1 MDYELLLFD
10 RTNIIRDTIKKYGE
24 ENFYIS
30 FSGGKDSTVLHYLV
44 DMAIPDN
51 KIPRVFINTGI
62 EYNDIVAFVKSF
74 AEKDNRFIIIA
85 PSRNVKQTL
94 EQYGYPFKSKEH
106 SLKVGKYQDGSRAV
120 SILKYKNRDYGG
132 NSRFQCPKILQ
143 YQYEDSFKIKLS
155 DKCCYKLKKEP
166 IHKWEKENKRSIA
179 MTGMR
184 KDEGG
189 QRAYIAVCITTRGSK
204 VVKFHPLLVVSEQWE
219 NEFIAKNNIQLCK
232 LYYSPYNFTRT
243 GCKGCP
249 FALELDKQLEVM
261 ERLLPAEL
269 KQCEYIWKPIY
280 DEYRKL
286 NYRLKKDR
294 QNKLF

>member
-30 FSGGKDSTVLHYLV
+30 FSGGKDSTILHYLV
-44 DMAIPDN
+44 DLAIPDN

-62 EYNDIVAFVKSF
+62 EYNDIVAFVKGF
-74 AEKDNRFIIIA
+74 AEKDNRFVIIA
-85 PSRNVKQTL
+85 PSKNVKQTL

-120 SILKYKNRDYGG
+120 SILKYKNRSYGD

-166 IHKWEKENKRSIA
+166 IHKWEKENKRSIV

-189 QRAYIAVCITTRGSK
+189 QRANLAGCIITRAGK
-204 VVKFHPLLVVSEQWE
+204 VVKFHPLLVVSEEWE
-219 NEFIAKNNIQLCK
+219 SEFITKNNIELCK
-232 LYYSPYNFTRT
+232 LYYPPYNFNRT

-286 NYRLKKDR
+286 NYRLKKR
-294 QNKLF
+294 PTK

>member
-30 FSGGKDSTVLHYLV
+30 FSGGKDSTILHYLV
-44 DMAIPDN
+44 DLAIPDN

-62 EYNDIVAFVKSF
+62 EYNDIVAFVKCF
-74 AEKDNRFIIIA
+74 AEKDNRFVIIA
-85 PSRNVKQTL
+85 PSKNVKQTL

-120 SILKYKNRDYGG
+120 SILKYKNRSYGD

-166 IHKWEKENKRSIA
+166 IHKWEKENKRSIV

-189 QRAYIAVCITTRGSK
+189 QRANLAGCITTRAGK
-204 VVKFHPLLVVSEQWE
+204 VVKFHPLLVVSEEWE
-219 NEFIAKNNIQLCK
+219 SEFITKNNIELCK
-232 LYYSPYNFTRT
+232 LYYPPYNFNRT

>member
-44 DMAIPDN
+44 DLAIPDN

-62 EYNDIVAFVKSF
+62 EYNDIVSFVKSF

-120 SILKYKNRDYGG
+120 SILKYKNRNYDD

-189 QRAYIAVCITTRGSK
+189 QRANIAGCITTRGSK
-204 VVKFHPLLVVSEQWE
+204 VVKFHPLLVVSEEWE
-219 NEFIAKNNIQLCK
+219 NEFITKNNIQLCK

-286 NYRLKKDR
+286 NYRLKKVR